1 MSLTLH
7 QWTAGIYLLAGLLAW
22 LGMALRADRLERGAV
37 GVLLAGVVLHIA
49 SFATL
54 HRLDPPPPLTDLPAA
69 VSFMAC
75 VGTLFF
81 LGLMW
86 WLRLAGLAVLVAPL
100 AFVSVFYA
108 AIHLPQPGAST
119 FGGSGSMPHAHVL
132 LSSAGL
138 AMLGVSG
145 LAGALF
151 LMEHRRI
158 KAKRRIDPRSSLPSL
173 EALDRVN
180 RVSLAA
186 GFPLLTLGVATGML
200 WVDSVRGSLFTGAHH
215 EIWSL
220 IAWTIY
226 AVLVAARFGVS
237 QGARQAAASAV
248 GGFAF
253 LFFAVIGVE
262 LLIA

>member
-1 MSLTLH
+1 MAVSLH
-7 QWTAGIYLLAGLLAW
+7 QWTAAIYLAAGLLAW
-22 LGMALRADRLERGAV
+22 LGMALRASRLEKASV
-37 GVLLAGVVLHIA
+37 GLLLAGVILHVA

-54 HRLDPPPPLTDLPAA
+54 HRLEPPPPLTDLPVA

-86 WLRLAGLAVLVAPL
+86 WLRLAGLAVLVAPM
-100 AFVSVFYA
+100 AFVSVFFA
-108 AIHLPQPGAST
+108 ALQLPQAQLAT
-119 FGGSGSMPHAHVL
+119 AGGSGSMPHAHVL

-138 AMLGVSG
+138 ALLGVSG
-145 LAGALF
+145 LAGVLF
-151 LMEHRRI
+151 LTEHRRL
-158 KAKRRIDPRSSLPSL
+158 KAKRPIDLRFPLPSL

-186 GFPLLTLGVATGML
+186 GFPLLTLGVVTGML
-200 WVDSVRGSLFTGAHH
+200 WVETVRGTLFSGAHH
-215 EIWSL
+215 EIWCA
-220 IAWTIY
+220 IAWAIY

-262 LLIA
+262 LLVS